1 MAMAAAERRMRGERT
16 ELSSLSFYVNGKK
29 VVVKRPNPKT
39 ALGEFL
45 REEMGLKGL
54 QLTCRQGGCG
64 SCTVVVSPDGVGGAG
79 ICSCLMPLC
88 SVDGMH
94 VTTIEGLGT
103 LKTGLSPLQ
112 KAIIDHN
119 GTQCGY
125 CTPGMIVYDLEITQL
140 EYQMCAP
147 IKKDAYEY

>member
-1 MAMAAAERRMRGERT
+1 MQAERRMRVGR
-16 ELSSLSFYVNGKK
+16 SSLSFYVNGKK
-29 VVVKRPNPKT
+29 VAVNDPNPKT

-54 QLTCRQGGCG
+54 QLVCSQGGCG
-64 SCTVVVSPDGVGGAG
+64 ACTVVVSPDGEGGAG

-103 LKTGLSPLQ
+103 LKTGLSSLQ
-112 KAIIDHN
+112 KAIVAYQ

-125 CTPGMIVYDLEITQL
+125 CTPGMSLT
-140 EYQMCAP
+140 MWFCS
-147 IKKDAYEY
+147 